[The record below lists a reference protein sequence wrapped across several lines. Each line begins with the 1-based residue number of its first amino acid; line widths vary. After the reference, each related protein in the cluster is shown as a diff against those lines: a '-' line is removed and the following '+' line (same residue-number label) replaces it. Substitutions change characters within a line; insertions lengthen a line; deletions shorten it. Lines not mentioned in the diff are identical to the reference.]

1 MSFIECYEPE
11 YVRNFMTQYPDSP
24 LSVRKVWKNEI
35 RLSLMLTEP
44 ESCEA
49 VLNDACAFDL
59 QLTYRPVEE
68 NAAELSARDAI
79 VNQAI
84 LSTLTLPDLTPEL
97 SLYAIGIVLSRA
109 SKMPGRDGDI
119 LARLTTLPQA
129 LADHAQ
135 KGTLQAQ
142 FAQLPPVPQPAR
154 QLMTLLG
161 SCAFDWSILP
171 ESPRKTSLP
180 LQMPLLALHDA
191 NSKAL
196 LQQQLKVQWQ
206 TTWQQHFA
214 TAPWMMRN
222 WLIYRVYHEVI
233 GQADG
238 ADYCPLVCD
247 FYLLRT
253 LISLWT
259 LDGSSL
265 RQEDIFALFAM
276 FERWRASENAVLIRQ
291 QIQAE
296 CSADPLLYAFSL
308 LSC

>member
-11 YVRNFMTQYPDSP
+11 YVRNFMTQYPDSH
-24 LSVRKVWKNEI
+24 LYVRKVWKNEI
-35 RLSLMLTEP
+35 RQSLALTDI
-44 ESCEA
+44 ESCKA
-49 VLNDACAFDL
+49 VLNDARAFDL
-59 QLTYRPVEE
+59 QLTYRPVED

-97 SLYAIGIVLSRA
+97 SLYAVGIVLSRA

-129 LADHAQ
+129 LADHSQ

-142 FAQLPPVPQPAR
+142 FAQLPPVPQLAR

-161 SCAFDWSILP
+161 SFTFDWSILP
-171 ESPRKTSLP
+171 ESPRKASLP
-180 LQMPLLALHDA
+180 LQVTLLTLHDA

-233 GQADG
+233 GQTDG

-247 FYLLRT
+247 FYLIRT

-259 LDGSSL
+259 LDGTV
-265 RQEDIFALFAM
+265 A
-276 FERWRASENAVLIRQ
+276 
-291 QIQAE
+291 
-296 CSADPLLYAFSL
+296 
-308 LSC
+308 

>member
-11 YVRNFMTQYPDSP
+11 YVRKFLARHPGSP
-24 LSVRKVWKNEI
+24 LYVRKVWKNEI
-35 RLSLMLTEP
+35 RLSLSLTDIA
-44 ESCEA
+44 SCEA
-49 VLNDACAFDL
+49 VLNDVRAFDL
-59 QLTYRPVEE
+59 QLTYRPLEE

-79 VNQAI
+79 VNQVI
-84 LSTLTLPDLTPEL
+84 LSTLTLRDLTPEL
-97 SLYAIGIVLSRA
+97 SLYAVGILLSRA

-129 LADHAQ
+129 LADHAK
-135 KGTLQAQ
+135 KGILQAQ
-142 FAQLPPVPQPAR
+142 FAQLPPVPQLAR
-154 QLMTLLG
+154 HLATLLG
-161 SCAFDWSILP
+161 SFTFDWSILP

-180 LQMPLLALHDA
+180 LQMPLLTLHDA
-191 NSKAL
+191 NSEAL
-196 LQQQLKVQWQ
+196 LQQQLQTQWQ

-222 WLIYRVYHEVI
+222 WLIYRVYHDVI
-233 GQADG
+233 GQTDG
-238 ADYCPLVCD
+238 ADYFPLVCD

-276 FERWRASENAVLIRQ
+276 FERWRASENALLVRQ
-291 QIQAE
+291 QIQSLCA
-296 CSADPLLYAFSL
+296 ADPLLSAFSL
-308 LSC
+308 LT

>member
-11 YVRNFMTQYPDSP
+11 YVRNFMAQYPDSP
-24 LSVRKVWKNEI
+24 LYVRKVWKNEI

-44 ESCEA
+44 GACEA
-49 VLNDACAFDL
+49 VLNDARAFEL

-68 NAAELSARDAI
+68 NAAALSARDAI
-79 VNQAI
+79 VNQII

-97 SLYAIGIVLSRA
+97 SLYAVGILLSRA
-109 SKMPGRDGDI
+109 NKMPGRDGDT

-142 FAQLPPVPQPAR
+142 FAQLPPVPQLAR
-154 QLMTLLG
+154 QLVTLLG

-171 ESPRKTSLP
+171 ESPRKNSLP
-180 LQMPLLALHDA
+180 LQVTLLTLHDA
-191 NSKAL
+191 NSEAL
-196 LQQQLKVQWQ
+196 MQQQLQTQWQ

-222 WLIYRVYHEVI
+222 WLIYRVYHDAI
-233 GQADG
+233 GQDDG
-238 ADYCPLVCD
+238 TDYCPLVCD
-247 FYLLRT
+247 FYLIRT

-259 LDGSSL
+259 LDDSPL
-265 RQEDIFALFAM
+265 RQEDIFALFAV
-276 FERWRASENAVLIRQ
+276 FERWRVSENALLVRQ
-291 QIQAE
+291 QIQSLCAAE
-296 CSADPLLYAFSL
+296 PLLSAFSL
-308 LSC
+308 LT

>member
-1 MSFIECYEPE
+1 
-11 YVRNFMTQYPDSP
+11 V
-24 LSVRKVWKNEI
+24 
-35 RLSLMLTEP
+35 
-44 ESCEA
+44 
-49 VLNDACAFDL
+49 
-59 QLTYRPVEE
+59 
-68 NAAELSARDAI
+68 
-79 VNQAI
+79 
-84 LSTLTLPDLTPEL
+84 
-97 SLYAIGIVLSRA
+97 
-109 SKMPGRDGDI
+109 DI

-142 FAQLPPVPQPAR
+142 FAQLPPVPQLAR

-191 NSKAL
+191 NSEAL
-196 LQQQLKVQWQ
+196 LQQQLQAQWQ

-247 FYLLRT
+247 FYLIRT

-259 LDGSSL
+259 LDGSPL
-265 RQEDIFALFAM
+265 RQEDIFALFAV
-276 FERWRASENAVLIRQ
+276 FERWRESENALFIRQ
-291 QIQAE
+291 QIQSLCAAE
-296 CSADPLLYAFSL
+296 PLLSAFSL
-308 LSC
+308 LT

>member
-11 YVRNFMTQYPDSP
+11 YVRKFLARHPGSP
-24 LSVRKVWKNEI
+24 LYVRKVWKNEI
-35 RLSLMLTEP
+35 RLSLSLTDIA
-44 ESCEA
+44 SCEA
-49 VLNDACAFDL
+49 VLNDVRAFDL

-79 VNQAI
+79 VNQVI
-84 LSTLTLPDLTPEL
+84 
-97 SLYAIGIVLSRA
+97 
-109 SKMPGRDGDI
+109 GRDGDI

-129 LADHAQ
+129 LADHAK
-135 KGTLQAQ
+135 KGILQAQ
-142 FAQLPPVPQPAR
+142 FAQLPPVPQLAR
-154 QLMTLLG
+154 HLATLLG
-161 SCAFDWSILP
+161 SFTFDWSILP

-180 LQMPLLALHDA
+180 LQMPLLTLHDA
-191 NSKAL
+191 NSEAL
-196 LQQQLKVQWQ
+196 LQQQLQTQWQ

-222 WLIYRVYHEVI
+222 WLIYRVYHDVI
-233 GQADG
+233 GQTDG
-238 ADYCPLVCD
+238 ADYFPLVCD

-276 FERWRASENAVLIRQ
+276 FERWRASENALLVRQ
-291 QIQAE
+291 QIQSLCA
-296 CSADPLLYAFSL
+296 ADPLLSAFSL
-308 LSC
+308 LT